1 MTNQKL
7 NLNMNLGEIRY
18 LGVPEIINYKL
29 IHDSEIQ
36 NNRSNRL
43 NEIDRKLVVTDRE
56 L

>member
-7 NLNMNLGEIRY
+7 NLNMNLGETRY

-29 IHDSEIQ
+29 IHDLEIQ
-36 NNRSNRL
+36 NNRFNRL
-43 NEIDRKLVVTDRE
+43 DEIDRKLVVTDRE